1 MGSMGLLST
10 VGLRWRIM
18 DAMYELMI
26 RLLIASGLLALFIWN
41 PYPLQ
46 YLELKSYDTLIMSTE
61 PVQNENILIV
71 DLDEDLIKAYEGY
84 PLPRSLYA
92 ELITKT
98 NAIPGIT
105 VLMPDPDIRGKENDL
120 TLSNAMM
127 EVPTVLA
134 SAASTQSSKESLHV
148 GTAQLGGDPLPWLYE
163 YPGILRTESTLELS
177 RKGLGLITATP
188 EIDGVTR
195 RIPLVVNVQSKLYPA
210 FALELLRLAVNDP
223 SYQLKT
229 TQEGISWIRVPSY
242 PLMNTDANARIF
254 LDWNT
259 NFYKQ
264 TGLEFLTNPIDA
276 PFVIFG
282 VTAEGVVNPTPTP
295 AGVKYPHEIQA
306 NILHNLINGSAP
318 STPTWAGGSELLGA
332 LLAISIIA
340 VTASYIWVSLP
351 TLVILIAG
359 LIYGAWYAFQSSYLI
374 DVSGIILISFLFWS
388 IESFRNF
395 ITQYLLR
402 LQIKQQFGTYVSP
415 DLVKKLQED
424 PTLLRLGG
432 ETKRLTFLFSD
443 IRGFTP
449 ISEKYQKDPQGLTKL
464 INRFLDN
471 QTEIILKHGGTI
483 DKYMGDCIMAFWNAP
498 LDIDDQERKATEC
511 VLEMR
516 EALGEL
522 NEKLKEEN
530 LDQINTGA
538 GINTGLCVVG
548 NFGSS
553 SRFDYSVLGDA
564 VNLAARLESSCK
576 NYDVDLVISEHSLVD
591 GYDYE
596 FLDEVTVKGKSEPV
610 KIYTI
615 RK

>member
-1 MGSMGLLST
+1 MYQKIITILIFMGLL
-10 VGLRWRIM
+10 
-18 DAMYELMI
+18 
-26 RLLIASGLLALFIWN
+26 IWN
-41 PYPLQ
+41 PGVMQ
-46 YLELKSYDTLIMSTE
+46 RLELIGYDYLIMNTE

-71 DLDEDLIKAYEGY
+71 DLDEDLLKTYGGW
-84 PLPRSLYA
+84 PLPRSLYGD
-92 ELITKT
+92 LITT
-98 NAIPGIT
+98 TSAIPGFT
-105 VLMPDPDIRGKENDL
+105 VLMPNPDLRGKDYD
-120 TLSNAMM
+120 TYFAMRM
-127 EVPTVLA
+127 NQVPTVLA
-134 SAASTQSSKESLHV
+134 SAASTQVTGINPHV
-148 GTAQLGGDPLPWLYE
+148 GTAQLGEDPTPWLYQ
-163 YPGILRTESTLELS
+163 YPGILRTESILELS
-177 RKGLGLITATP
+177 RKGLGLVTATP

-229 TQEGISWIRVPSY
+229 TQEGIDWIRVPSY
-242 PLMNTDANARIF
+242 PLMKTDANARIF

-259 NFYKQ
+259 KFYKQ
-264 TGLEFLTNPIDA
+264 TGLEFLESPIDA

-295 AGVKYPHEIQA
+295 AGLKYPHEVQA

-318 STPTWAGGSELLGA
+318 STPTWAPAGEFLGLTLGLLLIALTVSSIYISAPVIFLLIGGSMF
-332 LLAISIIA
+332 
-340 VTASYIWVSLP
+340 
-351 TLVILIAG
+351 
-359 LIYGAWYAFQSSYLI
+359 GAWYLFQSSYLF
-374 DVSGIILISFLFWS
+374 DVTGLIVIWFLFWS

-498 LDIDDQERKATEC
+498 LDIEDQERKATEC

-538 GINTGLCVVG
+538 GINSGLCVVG

-576 NYDVDLVISEHSLVD
+576 NYDVDLVISEYSLVD

-596 FLDEVTVKGKSEPV
+596 FLDEVIVKGKSEPV

>member
-1 MGSMGLLST
+1 
-10 VGLRWRIM
+10 
-18 DAMYELMI
+18 MI
-26 RLLIASGLLALFIWN
+26 RTLILIGAVALFIWN

-46 YLELKSYDTLIMSTE
+46 YLELKGYDTLIMSTE
-61 PVQNENILIV
+61 TIQNENILIV
-71 DLDEDLIKAYEGY
+71 DLDEDLVKAYEGY

-98 NAIPGIT
+98 NAVPGIT

-120 TLSNAMM
+120 LLSNTMRK
-127 EVPTVLA
+127 VPTVLA
-134 SAASTQSSKESLHV
+134 SAASAQTSEQGLHV
-148 GTAQLGGDPLPWLYE
+148 GTAQLGEDPLPWLYQ
-163 YPGILRTESTLELS
+163 YQGILRTESILELN
-177 RKGLGLITATP
+177 RKGLGLVTATP

-229 TQEGISWIRVPSY
+229 TQEGIDWIRVPSY
-242 PLMNTDANARIF
+242 PLMKTDASARIF

-259 NFYKQ
+259 TFYKQ
-264 TGLEFLTNPIDA
+264 TGLEFLESPIDA

-295 AGVKYPHEIQA
+295 AGLKYPHEVQA

-318 STPTWAGGSELLGA
+318 STPTWAPAGELFALTLG
-332 LLAISIIA
+332 LLLIA
-340 VTASYIWVSLP
+340 VTVSSIYVSAP
-351 TLVILIAG
+351 VILS
-359 LIYGAWYAFQSSYLI
+359 LIGGSIFGAWYLFQSSYLF
-374 DVSGIILISFLFWS
+374 DVTGLILIWFLVWS

-498 LDIDDQERKATEC
+498 LDIEDQERKATEC

-522 NEKLKEEN
+522 NERLREEG
-530 LDQINTGA
+530 LDEINTGA

-596 FLDEVTVKGKSEPV
+596 FLDDVTVKGKSEPV

>member
-1 MGSMGLLST
+1 
-10 VGLRWRIM
+10 
-18 DAMYELMI
+18 MI
-26 RLLIASGLLALFIWN
+26 RILIAISLISLFIWN
-41 PYPLQ
+41 PYLFQ
-46 YLELKSYDTLIMSTE
+46 YLELKGYDTLIMSTE

-71 DLDEDLIKAYEGY
+71 DLDEDLVKAYEGY

-98 NAIPGIT
+98 NAVPGIT
-105 VLMPDPDIRGKENDL
+105 VLMPDADIRGKEND
-120 TLSNAMM
+120 TKLSNAMR

-134 SAASTQSSKESLHV
+134 SAASAQTSEQSLHV
-148 GTAQLGGDPLPWLYE
+148 GTAQLGEDPLPWLYQ
-163 YPGILRTESTLELS
+163 YQGILRTESILELN
-177 RKGLGLITATP
+177 RKGLGLVTATP

-229 TQEGISWIRVPSY
+229 TQEGIDWIRVPSY
-242 PLMNTDANARIF
+242 PLMKTDANARIF

-259 NFYKQ
+259 KFYKQ
-264 TGLEFLTNPIDA
+264 TGLEFLESPIDA
-276 PFVIFG
+276 PFVVFG

-295 AGVKYPHEIQA
+295 AGLKYPHEVQA

-318 STPTWAGGSELLGA
+318 STPSWAPAGELLGLTLGLLLVA
-332 LLAISIIA
+332 LTVSSIYISAPVIF
-340 VTASYIWVSLP
+340 SL
-351 TLVILIAG
+351 IG
-359 LIYGAWYAFQSSYLI
+359 GSMFGAWYLFQSSYLF
-374 DVSGIILISFLFWS
+374 DVTGLIIIWFLFWS

-576 NYDVDLVISEHSLVD
+576 NYDVDLVISEYSLVD